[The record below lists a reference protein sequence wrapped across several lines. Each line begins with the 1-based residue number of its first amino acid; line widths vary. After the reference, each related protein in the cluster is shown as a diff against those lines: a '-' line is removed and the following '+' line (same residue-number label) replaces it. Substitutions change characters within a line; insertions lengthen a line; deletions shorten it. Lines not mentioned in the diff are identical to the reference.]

1 MPQRLYGAVGYTYI
15 LKAKQYQEYI
25 LIELACIVK
34 HNANGQTQVLNLS
47 LKPRWKSYD
56 TKELSL

>member
-1 MPQRLYGAVGYTYI
+1 MGAVGYKYI

-25 LIELACIVK
+25 LVELAYIVK
-34 HNANGQTQVLNLS
+34 HNANGQTRVLNLS